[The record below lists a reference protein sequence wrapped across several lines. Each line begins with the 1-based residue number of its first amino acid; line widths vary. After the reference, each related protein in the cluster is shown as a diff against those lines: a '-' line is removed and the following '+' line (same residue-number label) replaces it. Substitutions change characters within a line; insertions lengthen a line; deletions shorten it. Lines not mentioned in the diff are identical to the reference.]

1 VIQVT
6 RPITL
11 TNRAEWKKIKNPKKR
26 SSADKTLDKKKGI
39 KEGSKADAKI
49 DKALGVSDIQ
59 YGKNKKY

>member
-1 VIQVT
+1 MAIPKAFQK
-6 RPITL
+6 I
-11 TNRAEWKKIKNPKKR
+11 AKIKNPKKR
-26 SSADKTLDKKKGI
+26 SSADKTLDKKMGI